1 MVRMDNACLAEAG
14 AVMYSIF
21 VETLATL
28 VVVLLF
34 QESVRMDEM
43 HGK

>member
-1 MVRMDNACLAEAG
+1 MDKACLAEAC

-21 VETLATL
+21 AETLATV
-28 VVVLLF
+28 VVVLVL